1 MKQGGKLLSVYV
13 QDYYL
18 GKMGEHWGQGLFD
31 LIAEAVANLD
41 LEDVDA
47 CFVGN
52 MLAGSLNKQH
62 NLVNLVAKA
71 MGRSLPVFHL
81 SAACSSGGMAFA
93 SAVEAIKSGRF
104 QKVLVLGVEKMT
116 DAPVAEV
123 QKDLAAALSQAEEA
137 YLGMKMA
144 DAFSLLTTAYLA
156 NYKHSIASLD
166 SWPAQ
171 MHELAFLDQK
181 AHFNKKF
188 TTAEI
193 AASREIA
200 PNVRMLHAAP
210 VSDGVAAIVLSA
222 KPAKMEVLA
231 VESCVDH
238 RFALSEREDLLQFP
252 ILSQCWE
259 RLSRKTGLTLS
270 DLDVLELHDC
280 FVIALVIALESL
292 GLVLPGEGV
301 NLLAQPVVNPYGGLK
316 AGGHAI
322 GATGVK
328 QIINLCRYLEVEAKT
343 YGLAVNVG
351 GVGSNAVLSVIK
363 KNFEF

>member
-1 MKQGGKLLSVYV
+1 MMQMENFLPVYV

-18 GKMGEHWGQGLFD
+18 GRMGEHWGQDLFD
-31 LIAEAVANLD
+31 LIAEAVSNLD
-41 LEDVDA
+41 LTDVDA

-71 MGRSLPVFHL
+71 IGRSLPVFHL
-81 SAACSSGGMAFA
+81 SSACSSGGMAFG
-93 SAVEAIKSGRF
+93 SAFEAVRSGRF
-104 QKVLVLGVEKMT
+104 RNVLVLGVEKMT
-116 DAPVAEV
+116 DAPAAET
-123 QKDLAAALSQAEEA
+123 QKDLAAALSQADEA
-137 YLGMKMA
+137 YLGMKMV
-144 DAFSLLTTAYLA
+144 DAFSMLTAAYLA
-156 NYKHSIASLD
+156 EHKVLSANLD
-166 SWPAQ
+166 FWPAR
-171 MHELAFLDQK
+171 MHELAFADQK
-181 AHFNKKF
+181 AHFNKKIGV
-188 TTAEI
+188 TEV

-200 PNVRMLHAAP
+200 TNVKMLHAAP
-210 VSDGVAAIVLSA
+210 VSDGVAAIILSA
-222 KPAKMEVLA
+222 KSAKMEVLA
-231 VESCVDH
+231 VESSVSH
-238 RFALSEREDLLQFP
+238 QFALSERTNLLEFP
-252 ILSQCWE
+252 ILHECWE

-363 KNFEF
+363 KNFVY